1 MLCLVVA
8 LAAEARPLLA
18 SHHLRGVSGHPYRI
32 CAGEQTHL
40 IVSGVGKVAAAAATA
55 YLRALIGDAP
65 AAWLNIGI
73 AGHGSQAVGTALLA
87 HKVVDTAS
95 DKSFYPTFTTS
106 PPCRTTLLH
115 TVDRVQPPADDA
127 AYDMEASGFCE
138 AAQRFATS
146 ERVHCLKIVSDNPQS
161 SYQELNAEKV
171 EALIEAQLDIVA
183 QVGEHLRALS
193 QQLHALHADPPGL
206 AELTAHW
213 QFTATQQHQ
222 LRGLLSRWHTL
233 APATPVVNDD
243 LLALQSRDE
252 VLAHLKQQLDDVEF
266 FLTPEE
272 ENDDQTEA

>member
-18 SHHLRGVSGHPYRI
+18 SHRLQGVSGHPYRI
-32 CAGEQTHL
+32 CTGEQTHL
-40 IVSGVGKVAAAAATA
+40 IVSGIGKVAAAAATA
-55 YLRALIGDAP
+55 YLRALIGDTP

-87 HKVVDTAS
+87 HKVVDAAS
-95 DKSFYPTFTTS
+95 GKPFYPTLPAS

-115 TVDRVQPPADDA
+115 TVNRAQPATGDA

-146 ERVHCLKIVSDNPQS
+146 ERIHCLKVVSDNPQS
-161 SYQELNAEKV
+161 SYQTLNAAKV
-171 EALIEAQLDIVA
+171 EALIEAQLDTVA
-183 QVGEHLRALS
+183 QVGEHLQALS
-193 QQLHALHADPPGL
+193 EQLHALHTDPPGL
-206 AELTAHW
+206 AELTARW

-222 LRGLLSRWHTL
+222 LRSLLARWQAL

-252 VLAHLKQQLDDVEF
+252 VLRYLQRRLANMEF
-266 FLTPEE
+266 TLTC
-272 ENDDQTEA
+272 

>member
-1 MLCLVVA
+1 MLCLIVA

-18 SHHLRGVSGHPYRI
+18 SHHLQGMSGHPYRI

-55 YLRALIGDAP
+55 YLRALIGDTP

-73 AGHGSQAVGTALLA
+73 AGHGSQEVGTALLA
-87 HKVVDTAS
+87 HKVVDAAS
-95 DKSFYPTFTTS
+95 GKPFYPTFTES

-115 TVDRVQPPADDA
+115 TVDHAQPATGDA

-146 ERVHCLKIVSDNPQS
+146 ERVHCLKVVSDNPQS
-161 SYQELNAEKV
+161 PYQTLNAAKV
-171 EALIEAQLDIVA
+171 EALIESQLDTVT
-183 QVGEHLRALS
+183 QVGEHLRTLS
-193 QQLHALHADPPGL
+193 QQLHALHADPPGF
-206 AELTAHW
+206 AELTARW

-222 LRGLLSRWHTL
+222 LRGLLSRWQTL
-233 APATPVVNDD
+233 TPAAPAINDD

-252 VLAHLKQQLDDVEF
+252 VLAHLKRQLDDVEF
-266 FLTPEE
+266 FLTLEGAQ
-272 ENDDQTEA
+272 DD